1 MAMRRGGK
9 IPKEVMAVFEK
20 YMKNNVR
27 NLKKEQAIDLFEKE
41 FDLDREQGEAMF
53 KTFDKDMNGVMSI
66 WEFQQFYMC
75 MGDHAQEV
83 VNKFKELDADGSG
96 KLDADEAKE
105 GLKTL
110 KTATGRNLEEK
121 EIDFFLKS
129 SVGDDGQIDLG
140 AFTNLLY
147 TLKLYKAPA
156 PKK

>member
-1 MAMRRGGK
+1 MAMRRGK
-9 IPKEVMAVFEK
+9 VPPEVMAVFEK

-27 NLKKEQAIDLFEKE
+27 NLKKDQAMTLFSNEFGLDEEQSEI
-41 FDLDREQGEAMF
+41 MF
-53 KTFDKDMNGVMSI
+53 HTFDKDMNGI
-66 WEFQQFYMC
+66 IC
-75 MGDHAQEV
+75 QEV
-83 VNKFKELDADGSG
+83 IAKFKEIDADGSG

-105 GLKTL
+105 GLKSL

-121 EIDFFLKS
+121 EIEFFLKS
-129 SVGDDGQIDLG
+129 AVGEDGLIDLG

>member
-1 MAMRRGGK
+1 MAARNRK
-9 IPKEVMAVFEK
+9 VPKEVMLIFEK

-27 NLKKEQAIDLFEKE
+27 NLKKPQALELFEKE
-41 FDLDREQGEAMF
+41 FGLDQEQGEVMF
-53 KTFDKDMNGVMSI
+53 KTFDRDMNGTMSI
-66 WEFQQFYMC
+66 WEFQQFFVC

-83 VNKFKELDADGSG
+83 INKFKEIDTDGSG
-96 KLDADEAKE
+96 KLDVEEAKE

-121 EIDFFLKS
+121 EIDFFLNS
-129 SVGDDGQIDLG
+129 SKGEDGQIDLG